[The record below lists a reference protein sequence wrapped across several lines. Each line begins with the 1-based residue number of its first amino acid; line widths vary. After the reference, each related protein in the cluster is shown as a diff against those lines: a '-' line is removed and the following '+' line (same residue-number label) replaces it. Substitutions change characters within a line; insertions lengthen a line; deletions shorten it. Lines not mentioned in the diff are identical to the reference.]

1 MTNRLQN
8 KRKLSPKEIRE
19 YLEYTKNGTV
29 KNTLPNCMLA
39 LENDEKLQ
47 DLIQYNSFT
56 GRIDVT
62 GKVWWNKTG
71 TVLNDTDLNYLLL
84 YLEQQY
90 DLSNEKKVQRALN
103 IIADQ
108 NQYHPIRDY
117 LNLLQWDGQH
127 RIRYVLHHFLGA
139 EVNDYTHDAMLVF
152 LLGAINRVFEP
163 GYKFE
168 TMLCLVGGQGAGKST
183 FFRFL
188 AMKDEWFSDD
198 LKKLDDENIYR
209 KMQGHLIIEM
219 SEMIAT
225 ANAKSIEEIKS
236 FLSRHKD
243 TYKVPYEVHPVDRP
257 RQCVF
262 GGTSNTMDFLP
273 LDRTGN
279 RRFHPI
285 IVDPGNAEVHILE
298 DEDASRA
305 YMEQVWAEAMELYRK
320 GNYRPILSRENEQYL
335 KEFQKNFMPE
345 DAMAGMI
352 QAYLDGY
359 KGDKVCS
366 KQLYHEALNHPYE
379 EPKSWELREINNIMN
394 TVITGWKAFVNPRN
408 FGVYGRQRGWERD
421 NKVPATN
428 EKSGDEFLT
437 PTAEVAEQI
446 TFMFEN

>member
-1 MTNRLQN
+1 MPNGSQNTVKMTPEEVRTFMDCTE
-8 KRKLSPKEIRE
+8 K
-19 YLEYTKNGTV
+19 GTV
-29 KNTLPNCMLA
+29 KNTLQNCIIA
-39 LENDEKLQ
+39 LQNDDRLR
-47 DLIQYNSFT
+47 DLIRYNRFT

-62 GKVWWNKTG
+62 EKNWWDKEEN
-71 TVLNDTDLNYLLL
+71 VLNDTDLNYLLL
-84 YLEQQY
+84 YLEQHY
-90 DLSNEKKVQRALN
+90 GLTGDKKVQRA
-103 IIADQ
+103 ISIVADQ
-108 NQYHPIRDY
+108 NKFHPICDY
-117 LNLLQWDGQH
+117 LNLLQWDGQP
-127 RIRYVLHHFLGA
+127 RIKYVLHHFLGV
-139 EVNDYTHDAMLVF
+139 EVNDYTHAAMQIF
-152 LLGAINRVFEP
+152 LLGAIKRVFKP
-163 GYKFE
+163 GTKFE

-188 AMKDEWFSDD
+188 AMKDDWFSDD
-198 LKKLDDENIYR
+198 LKKLDDENVYR

-236 FLSRHKD
+236 FISRDKD
-243 TYKVPYEVHPVDRP
+243 TYKVPYEVHPMDRR

-279 RRFHPI
+279 RRFLPI
-285 IVDPGNAEVHILE
+285 LVEPGNAEVHILE

-305 YMEQVWAEAMELYRK
+305 YIEQVWAEAMEIYRK
-320 GNYRPILSRENEQYL
+320 GNCQTVLSKETEQYL
-335 KEFQKNFMPE
+335 KEFQKQFMPE
-345 DAMAGMI
+345 DTIAGLI
-352 QAYLDGY
+352 QAYLDNY
-359 KGDKVCS
+359 KGDIVCS
-366 KQLYHEALNHPYE
+366 KQLYKEALNHPYD

-428 EKSGDEFLT
+428 EKNVDEFLT
-437 PTAEVAEQI
+437 PIAEVAEQI

>member
-1 MTNRLQN
+1 MTPEEVRTFMDCTE
-8 KRKLSPKEIRE
+8 K
-19 YLEYTKNGTV
+19 GTV
-29 KNTLPNCMLA
+29 KNTLQNCITA
-39 LENDEKLQ
+39 LQKDDKLRG
-47 DLIQYNSFT
+47 LIRYNRFT
-56 GRIDVT
+56 QRIDVT
-62 GKVWWNKTG
+62 EKNWWQKEG

-84 YLEQQY
+84 YLEQHY
-90 DLSNEKKVQRALN
+90 GLTGDKKIQRAISLV
-103 IIADQ
+103 ADQ
-108 NQYHPIRDY
+108 NKFHPICDY
-117 LNLLQWDGQH
+117 LNLLQWDGQQ

-139 EVNDYTHDAMLVF
+139 EVNDYTHDAMQVF
-152 LLGAINRVFEP
+152 LLGAISRIFKP

-257 RQCVF
+257 RQCIF

-285 IVDPGNAEVHILE
+285 IVEPSNAEVHILE
-298 DEDASRA
+298 DEAASRA
-305 YMEQVWAEAMELYRK
+305 YMEQVWAEAMDLYRK

-335 KEFQKNFMPE
+335 KEFQKKFMPE

-352 QAYLDGY
+352 QAYLDEY
-359 KGDKVCS
+359 KGEKVCS
-366 KQLYHEALNHPYE
+366 KQIYHEALNHPYE

-394 TVITGWKAFVNPRN
+394 TVITGWKAFINPRH
-408 FGVYGRQRGWERD
+408 FGRYGRQRGWERD
-421 NKVPATN
+421 NNPSATDLEIEN
-428 EKSGDEFLT
+428 DFLSLS
-437 PTAEVAEQI
+437 PEVAEQM
-446 TFMFEN
+446 TLSFET